1 VFLHGPFPFKIALVI
16 LIRAL
21 QGLAIL
27 LSSPMPQLSK
37 FTLAEI
43 SSRFNQMDEF
53 WFFTFENGMLSF
65 ICEKE
70 LTYKLTFFPS
80 PFAHLEAPCKIDDL
94 VAAIDEQQH
103 YALEIIL

>member
-1 VFLHGPFPFKIALVI
+1 
-16 LIRAL
+16 
-21 QGLAIL
+21 
-27 LSSPMPQLSK
+27 MPQLSK

-65 ICEKE
+65 ICEKD